1 MRLSRLLLSFAGL
14 AILFSFAVPAW
25 AGKVPSKR
33 PSEYG
38 DPTSDVQLTTPSFTP
53 TTVDGVTL
61 DLNSVFCN
69 SCSLPASPTN
79 LEYFFDITMVAG
91 GTLNSLTFGPGFDT
105 TDLQN
110 FAIVQFDPADPA
122 NAGDACVNSG
132 TYICSVPFT
141 STLLDFSTVTSVV
154 TCVADGSCT
163 VDFTNFNFATLG
175 GGQIILAATT
185 PFGGPSVLADT
196 VTGQP
201 LTPSVT
207 INGAVATVPEPS
219 SVWFAALAGLI
230 CAGAIFRRGLLLNIA
245 R

>member
-1 MRLSRLLLSFAGL
+1 M
-14 AILFSFAVPAW
+14 P
-25 AGKVPSKR
+25 KKR

-38 DPTSDVQLTTPSFTP
+38 DPTSDVQLTTPAFTQ

-69 SCSLPASPTN
+69 SCSLPTSPTN
-79 LEYFFDITMVAG
+79 LEYFFDITMVSG
-91 GTLNSLTFGPGFDT
+91 GALNSLTFGPGFDT

-122 NAGDACVNSG
+122 NAGDACVSSG
-132 TYICSVPFT
+132 TYICKVPL
-141 STLLDFSTVTSVV
+141 TLASLDFSTVTSTV
-154 TCVADGSCT
+154 TCAANGSCT
-163 VDFTNFNFATLG
+163 VDFTNFDFATLG
-175 GGQIILAATT
+175 GGHIFLAATT
-185 PFGGPSVLADT
+185 PFGGPPVLADA

-207 INGAVATVPEPS
+207 INGKSVSVPEPNS
-219 SVWFAALAGLI
+219 IWFAALVGLI
-230 CAGAIFRRGLLLNIA
+230 CFGAIFRQRGLALNTA